1 MLENKKLIIFDLD
14 GTLLESIGI
23 WNQIDEEVIKAIG
36 GKIEPDVDI
45 GKRRD
50 KALAR
55 FSKDSDAYL
64 EYCGYL
70 GEIYGSKMSKKE
82 IKDLRYNIAERLLRE
97 EVDYKP
103 HAEDVLKYLKA
114 KGFRMVVG
122 STTNDYT
129 INVYKNE
136 NKNII
141 SKAPFDEYFE
151 GIYSKGFVQELKPN
165 PELHLKIMEKH
176 NVKPEECLI
185 IEDSIIGIKA
195 GIGAGID
202 TVVMYDKYSDSSR
215 DELNTLAKYRFDNF
229 EELLSAFKKELGE

>member
-1 MLENKKLIIFDLD
+1 MLENKKIIIFDLD

-23 WNQIDEEVIKAIG
+23 WNKIDEEVIKAIG
-36 GKIEPDVDI
+36 GEVESDIDI

-50 KALAR
+50 KALAK
-55 FSKDSDAYL
+55 FSKDNDAYL

-70 GEIYGSKMSKKE
+70 GEIYGSNMPKQE
-82 IKDLRYNIAERLLRE
+82 IKDLRYSIAERLLRD

-103 HAEDVLKYLKA
+103 HAEDVLKYLKS
-114 KGFRMVVG
+114 KGFRMVIG

-129 INVYKNE
+129 INVYKSE

-141 SKAPFDEYFE
+141 SKAPFDDYFE
-151 GIYSKGFVQELKPN
+151 GIYSKGAVKELKPN
-165 PELHLKIMEKH
+165 PELHFKIMKEH

-215 DELNTLAKYRFDNF
+215 DELNSLAKYRFDNF
-229 EELLSAFKKELGE
+229 EELLIAFKKELGD